1 MKPFLILLVLL
12 FCRVL
17 EVNAQWGIG
26 AGFTS
31 SGYKYKVDLGNIAL
45 VVKSSPLT
53 RIGLILR
60 NNMLATTKDV
70 LIVQPQI
77 NGTYRLLRRSRFTF
91 YTGLGFG
98 TSVDFKRKFDRV
110 HYIQLRVPV
119 GAELFLFK
127 ARRMSISAEGAPA
140 YFFAR
145 NDEAFGLAS
154 AFEVCY
160 YFGKRKLRKLG

>member
-1 MKPFLILLVLL
+1 MKSFLIILVLL
-12 FCRVL
+12 LCRVP

-45 VVKSSPLT
+45 VVKSPPPT
-53 RIGLILR
+53 RIGFIFR

-77 NGTYRLLRRSRFTF
+77 NGTYRFFRRSRFTF

-110 HYIQLRVPV
+110 HYIQLRVPL

-127 ARRMSISAEGAPA
+127 ARRISVSTEGAPA

-145 NDEAFGLAS
+145 DDEAFGLAS
-154 AFEVCY
+154 AFDV
-160 YFGKRKLRKLG
+160 